1 MEVYKLLVMQLQQ
14 KNTCSGLNVTVS
26 MECLHNMYCEIVLN
40 SSEGL
45 ICLLFCLK
53 VSCGHPRVGLASLE
67 L

>member
-1 MEVYKLLVMQLQQ
+1 MEVYTLLVMQLQQ
-14 KNTCSGLNVTVS
+14 KTTCSELNVTVC
-26 MECLHNMYCEIVLN
+26 MESLHMYCEIVLN

-53 VSCGHPRVGLASLE
+53 VSCGHPRVWLASLE